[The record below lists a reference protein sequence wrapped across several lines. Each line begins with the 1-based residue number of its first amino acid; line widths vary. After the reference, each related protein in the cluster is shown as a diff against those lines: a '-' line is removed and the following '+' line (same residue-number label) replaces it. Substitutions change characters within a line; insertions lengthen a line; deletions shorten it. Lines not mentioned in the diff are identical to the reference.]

1 MFGAVTKFR
10 SREEAGRLLAD
21 ALRPYVEQSAIVVA
35 LPRGGVPVGY
45 EVARTFGVPL
55 EVCVVRK
62 IGVPWQPEL
71 GMGAVAEG
79 GVVHLSRDTI
89 SVAGLSA
96 AEVEAAIDAK
106 RREVDARV
114 RRFRGDR
121 ARTPLEGRTVILV
134 DDGVATGGTARAAIA
149 SIRGDGPRRIVLAAP
164 VAAPDTL
171 AELAPYVD
179 DTVVLLVPS
188 ALHAI
193 GIWYDD
199 FEQVSDEEVVRL
211 LGRSRAERAA

>member
-79 GVVHLSRDTI
+79 GVVHLSRDTL
-89 SVAGLSA
+89 SLAGVSA

-114 RRFRGDR
+114 HRFRGDR
-121 ARTPLEGRTVILV
+121 ARAPLAGRTVILV
-134 DDGVATGGTARAAIA
+134 DDGIATGGTARAAIA
-149 SIRGDGPRRIVLAAP
+149 SIRGDSPRRIVLAAP

-211 LGRSRAERAA
+211 LGRARAEQAA

>member
-21 ALRPYVEQSAIVVA
+21 ALRPYVEHSAIVVA

-89 SVAGLSA
+89 SVAGVSA

-106 RREVDARV
+106 RREVEARV
-114 RRFRGDR
+114 RRFRGER
-121 ARTPLEGRTVILV
+121 ARAPLAGRTVILV
-134 DDGVATGGTARAAIA
+134 DDGIATGGTARAAIA

-211 LGRSRAERAA
+211 LGRARAEQAA